1 MIFVDA
7 SFYSTL
13 TRSCGKMKFAVDQW
27 QNWKSFLDVSTLAHM
42 WAGFLADGFPK
53 SATRDEAEKVE
64 KGSDE
69 MRCDGR
75 GSKSS
80 DTVGLSITAFSN
92 LHSGL
97 SVDKISEFYR
107 WGKFHYI
114 DVAEKRLNMTSY
126 LFFFFFFFFPLPI
139 TSAIRHPYP
148 CPFNLNWTIV
158 RTGSCLLY
166 KLPGMGRPPR

>member
-27 QNWKSFLDVSTLAHM
+27 QNSKSFLDSSTLAHT
-42 WAGFLADGFPK
+42 WARFLADGFLK

-80 DTVGLSITAFSN
+80 DTVGLSITAFSKTCIPAYP
-92 LHSGL
+92 ST
-97 SVDKISEFYR
+97 R
-107 WGKFHYI
+107 
-114 DVAEKRLNMTSY
+114 
-126 LFFFFFFFFPLPI
+126 
-139 TSAIRHPYP
+139 SAS
-148 CPFNLNWTIV
+148 F
-158 RTGSCLLY
+158 TGGASSII
-166 KLPGMGRPPR
+166 